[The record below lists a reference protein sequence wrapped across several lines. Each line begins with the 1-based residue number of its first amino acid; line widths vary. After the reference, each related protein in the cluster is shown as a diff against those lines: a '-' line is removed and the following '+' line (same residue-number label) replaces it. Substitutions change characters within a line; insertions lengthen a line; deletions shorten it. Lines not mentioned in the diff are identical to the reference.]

1 MTDDSVSY
9 PEKIDIS
16 NCSKEPIHII
26 GKSQSHGVIIACSPE
41 TLEITQCSENTD
53 RFFGRDFR
61 ELLQKPLKVLLGE
74 AGEEKLKLTIQ
85 DADNFL
91 PEELQIGEQE
101 FVMLPHISEDSL
113 VIDFEPLFENLG
125 PRLFQ
130 RQLTKILNKLR
141 SSVSSLALCREAA
154 ALTRE
159 LLGYDRV
166 MIYRFDEEWNGEVI
180 AEEKEAHLESWL
192 GLHYPST
199 DIPAQSRKLFLKHRV
214 RIISDVNYR
223 PVPISPE
230 ISPVNHKPLDLS
242 RSELRGVSPIHIEYL
257 QNMGVGA
264 SLTAAIVVNGKLWGL
279 IACHHYSA
287 KYINYYQRESCRF
300 LAQMLSNE
308 LALKETN
315 NFLDKT
321 EKTGKLREKLILQME
336 MDPDLSAALSVY
348 ETKFTQ
354 LVSCGGGAVIANG
367 EITLLGETPTKEQV
381 FDLQHN
387 FLDSLEEDVY
397 FSRNLPAIYPKAS
410 EYIKAASGLGSVRIG
425 HNKYLLWF
433 RPEVVQT
440 VNWGGNP
447 EKKAFYDEQKK
458 RLSPRKSFEKW
469 SQKLSGISEP
479 WRNFDLSILNA
490 LKESV
495 SHFTVER
502 QKNEINE
509 LNKKLVEANKELEL
523 FSYGLSHDL
532 RAPLRG
538 INGYVNIL
546 KEDHLNG
553 ISKEGKE
560 LVETILDLTDKMN
573 VLIDDILSFSQ
584 ISTKNLREQ
593 EFSVNSMIEE
603 ILQLFNVKLNY
614 PKTKIILQPDL
625 PPMKGD
631 KRMLF
636 QLWSNLLNNALKYSR
651 KEEDPQVEI
660 GVFQKE
666 GRNIYFIKD
675 NGIGIDP
682 QHADKIFQTFS
693 RLAGKSYKGTGIG
706 LALVKRVLEKHQG
719 KIWIESEKGKGAT
732 FFFYV

>member
-26 GKSQSHGVIIACSPE
+26 GKSQSHGVIVACNRQ
-41 TLEITQCSENTD
+41 TLEITQCSENTAK
-53 RFFGRDFR
+53 FFGIDFR

-74 AGEEKLKLTIQ
+74 AGEEKLRLALQ
-85 DADNFL
+85 DAENFL

-113 VIDFEPLFENLG
+113 VIDFEPLYENRD

-141 SSVSSLALCREAA
+141 SSVSSLALCAEAA

-180 AEEKEAHLESWL
+180 AEEKEEQLESWL

-214 RIISDVNYR
+214 RIISDVNYE

-287 KYINYYQRESCRF
+287 KFINYYQRESCRF
-300 LAQMLSNE
+300 LAQMLSSE

-315 NFLDKT
+315 NFLEKT

-336 MDPDLSAALSVY
+336 KDPDLSAALTTY

-354 LVSCGGGAVIANG
+354 LVSCGGGAVIGNG
-367 EITLLGETPTKEQV
+367 EITLIGETPTKEQV
-381 FDLQHN
+381 FDLQYN

-397 FSRNLPAIYPKAS
+397 FSRNLSAAYPKAS

-425 HNKYLLWF
+425 QDKYLLWF

-469 SQKLSGISEP
+469 SQKLSGISQP
-479 WRNFDLSILNA
+479 WRNFDISTLNA

-546 KEDHLNG
+546 KEDHLKG
-553 ISKEGKE
+553 VSEEGKE
-560 LVETILDLTDKMN
+560 LVETILELTDKMN
-573 VLIDDILSFSQ
+573 ALIDDILSFSQ

-593 EFSVNSMIEE
+593 EFSVNLMVEE

-614 PKTKIILQPDL
+614 PNTKISLQDDL
-625 PPMKGD
+625 PQMKGD

-651 KEEDPQVEI
+651 KAENPQVEI
-660 GVFQKE
+660 GAFEKE
-666 GRNIYFIKD
+666 GRTIYFIKD

-682 QHADKIFQTFS
+682 KHADKIFQTFS

-719 KIWIESEKGKGAT
+719 EIWIESEKGKGST